1 MQTKI
6 AAKKSCFY
14 YKFAKTPKKMRLMT
28 FLKFKLV
35 RFSYMKI
42 YLKKQISI
50 IEVFLKNYLIL
61 LEEYYEF

>member
-1 MQTKI
+1 
-6 AAKKSCFY
+6 
-14 YKFAKTPKKMRLMT
+14 MT

-50 IEVFLKNYLIL
+50 VEVFLKNYLIL
-61 LEEYYEF
+61 LEEYYDF